1 MHQAYPLTRQLY
13 KEMRVAFGSAVRKTV
28 AHQFRDKT
36 DIIPHYLALWL
47 GLYKLQAKQLQPE
60 QVVASGMPDVHMH
73 AFVAGSTLRIFL
85 PSFTTTALLLW
96 LSLVLPMDFN
106 RLNEHLIGTQSGEIL
121 AKRPKLFCLNDGE
134 SANANMTETLRT
146 LVVFYRKY
154 FPRTPPW
161 EQADALDVRSEIKDT
176 PVNWFGLPNGP
187 S

>member
-1 MHQAYPLTRQLY
+1 MSLGSVVRNNPMHQAYPLTRQLY

-85 PSFTTTALLLW
+85 PSFTTAALLLW
-96 LSLVLPMDFN
+96 LSLV
-106 RLNEHLIGTQSGEIL
+106 
-121 AKRPKLFCLNDGE
+121 
-134 SANANMTETLRT
+134 
-146 LVVFYRKY
+146 
-154 FPRTPPW
+154 
-161 EQADALDVRSEIKDT
+161 
-176 PVNWFGLPNGP
+176 
-187 S
+187 